1 MASDNFYFICND
13 QHLCISL
20 YYRSLPGKH
29 PRRFDM
35 KKDIKLMIS
44 IIKAAPQMK
53 QKIIGSVLLLFIG
66 ILSEILTVS
75 FNNSGG
81 LLLID
86 AAITYYQCSMLVC
99 GANLVQSSATAKKL
113 QTAYPFFIQI
123 PAYFIIFLI
132 MSIYRAYLANKPLDN
147 IPLSQ
152 HYAIQCEH
160 ILLISLLFFAT
171 MIVEIIIH
179 KFFVLGI
186 IALLC
191 TALPL
196 ILYANSNALLS
207 NYFYNITLTNAII
220 AGIFIIIAG
229 SLLSVLVANLL
240 YKYPISAH
248 VMKMNNKV

>member
-1 MASDNFYFICND
+1 
-13 QHLCISL
+13 
-20 YYRSLPGKH
+20 
-29 PRRFDM
+29 M

-53 QKIIGSVLLLFIG
+53 QKVLGSVLILFIG

-99 GANLVQSSATAKKL
+99 GSNLVQSSATAKKL
-113 QTAYPFFIQI
+113 QTTYPFFIQI
-123 PAYFIIFLI
+123 PAYFIIFMIL
-132 MSIYRAYLANKPLDN
+132 SLYRAYLSGKPMGD
-147 IPLSQ
+147 IPQ
-152 HYAIQCEH
+152 PQNYAIQCEH
-160 ILLISLLFFAT
+160 ILLISLVFFAT
-171 MIVEIIIH
+171 MICEIIIH
-179 KFFVLGI
+179 KFFVLGL

-207 NYFYNITLTNAII
+207 NYFYSITLTNAII

-229 SLLSVLVANLL
+229 SLLSVLTANLL
-240 YKYPISAH
+240 YKHPMSAY
-248 VMKMNNKV
+248 VMKANNKV

>member
-1 MASDNFYFICND
+1 
-13 QHLCISL
+13 
-20 YYRSLPGKH
+20 
-29 PRRFDM
+29 M

-99 GANLVQSSATAKKL
+99 GANLVQSSSTAKKL
-113 QTAYPFFIQI
+113 QTTYPFFIQI

-152 HYAIQCEH
+152 NYAIQCEH
-160 ILLISLLFFAT
+160 ILLISLVFFAT
-171 MIVEIIIH
+171 MICEIIIH
-179 KFFVLGI
+179 KFFVLGL

-207 NYFYNITLTNAII
+207 NYFYSITLTNAII

-229 SLLSVLVANLL
+229 SLLSVLIANLL

>member
-1 MASDNFYFICND
+1 
-13 QHLCISL
+13 
-20 YYRSLPGKH
+20 
-29 PRRFDM
+29 M